1 MYLQKI
7 PTRTLTNR
15 SRIFLANT
23 SIILLLFLERSSW
36 KLRVKTSRVRSCRPE
51 ARDVYVSDS
60 LSLVHCDTM
69 LAGRGCDAM
78 ANTGRSYVRQAS
90 LGMEERM
97 GGLIIWWRGRR
108 LALRQRR
115 RQEGH
120 SYAAGIWRLQ
130 GIIVVLLALVATA
143 AYGQEPSQRLTLTP
157 SLSLGERYDDNIFET
172 RTNKQHDFITVLSP
186 GIRAQYLTP
195 APTLGTQ
202 FDFDYHAD
210 FEFFADHSSENN
222 VAHRLFL
229 TLASPLTPSLQV
241 RVRELLQVS
250 EDPSGRDERLGVSL
264 GLRPISQ
271 QQRTRTIRNEAEGRA
286 DIRLGGRISLGVLV
300 GNLVD
305 DVDVPE
311 ELDEF
316 RYTVGTEL
324 GYALNVVR
332 DSRVFVAYQVT
343 FESFRDNGIVPQEN
357 ADASFKVHA
366 ISTGVRHEL
375 TPTLA
380 VNAALGYS
388 FTSSDAPQKDGQKA
402 VIANVGF
409 TKTFSSGQASLSY
422 ARRLTSGQGEGG
434 VGLED
439 TVSAIASINLTGKL
453 KADLNGN
460 VSWFDARSVTI
471 SSSNSSQR
479 FLSVRPSLTY
489 QILRPWRASVAYA
502 YEYTDF
508 ADNTLANL
516 SDHRLLLGT
525 SFDLR
530 EWLVLGL
537 SYSYRARRLHGGNA
551 TVGGVDEFSRNQV
564 MLTLTARPAL
574 RF

>member
-1 MYLQKI
+1 
-7 PTRTLTNR
+7 
-15 SRIFLANT
+15 
-23 SIILLLFLERSSW
+23 
-36 KLRVKTSRVRSCRPE
+36 
-51 ARDVYVSDS
+51 
-60 LSLVHCDTM
+60 
-69 LAGRGCDAM
+69 
-78 ANTGRSYVRQAS
+78 
-90 LGMEERM
+90 
-97 GGLIIWWRGRR
+97 
-108 LALRQRR
+108 
-115 RQEGH
+115 
-120 SYAAGIWRLQ
+120 
-130 GIIVVLLALVATA
+130 
-143 AYGQEPSQRLTLTP
+143 
-157 SLSLGERYDDNIFET
+157 
-172 RTNKQHDFITVLSP
+172 
-186 GIRAQYLTP
+186 
-195 APTLGTQ
+195 
-202 FDFDYHAD
+202 
-210 FEFFADHSSENN
+210 
-222 VAHRLFL
+222 
-229 TLASPLTPSLQV
+229 
-241 RVRELLQVS
+241 
-250 EDPSGRDERLGVSL
+250 
-264 GLRPISQ
+264 
-271 QQRTRTIRNEAEGRA
+271 
-286 DIRLGGRISLGVLV
+286 
-300 GNLVD
+300 
-305 DVDVPE
+305 
-311 ELDEF
+311 
-316 RYTVGTEL
+316 
-324 GYALNVVR
+324 VR

-439 TVSAIASINLTGKL
+439 TVRAIVSINLTGKL

-537 SYSYRARRLHGGNA
+537 SYRYSARRVHGGNA